1 MGKAFR
7 EKHKKKRRNTKK
19 RRNKNIIT
27 MRKHNERIVGIKPD
41 KVLIQRKKAS
51 EKSSRD
57 VELLTVEEVKGS
69 KERRLRVE
77 LKIK

>member
-1 MGKAFR
+1 
-7 EKHKKKRRNTKK
+7 
-19 RRNKNIIT
+19 

-57 VELLTVEEVKGS
+57 VELLTVEEVEAS

-77 LKIK
+77 LKIT